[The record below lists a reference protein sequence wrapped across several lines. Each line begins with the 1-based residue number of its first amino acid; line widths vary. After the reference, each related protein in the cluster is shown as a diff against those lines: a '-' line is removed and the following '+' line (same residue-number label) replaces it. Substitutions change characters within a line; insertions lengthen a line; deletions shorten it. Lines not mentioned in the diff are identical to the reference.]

1 MNMEDFIE
9 YCREGNYIR
18 GDDKEKAPL
27 MHEAS
32 QNAIRITAILNNSY
46 HSPNEVIKLFEEL
59 TGKEIDKS
67 FRCFPPFYTD
77 FGKNITIGKNVFFN
91 INCSFQDRG
100 GIIIGDG
107 VFIGQNV
114 IISTLNHGINL
125 KDRNTTYPSKVVIGN
140 NVWIGSGANILP
152 GISIGDNSIIG
163 AGSVVSKDI
172 PSNSIAVGVPA
183 KVIKSIKDIENIKN
197 KNDLELAF

>member
-1 MNMEDFIE
+1 MDIKDFIE
-9 YCREGNYIR
+9 YCKKGNYIK
-18 GDDKEKAPL
+18 GEDKEKSTL
-27 MHEAS
+27 MHECS
-32 QNAIRITAILNNSY
+32 QNAIRITTILNNSY
-46 HSPNEVIKLFEEL
+46 HSPEEVRKLFEEL
-59 TGKEIDKS
+59 TGDKIDES

-91 INCSFQDRG
+91 SNCSFQDRG

-125 KDRNTTYPSKVVIGN
+125 EDRNTTYPSKVIIGN

-152 GISIGDNSIIG
+152 GVSIGENSIIG
-163 AGSVVSKDI
+163 AGSVVTKDI
-172 PSNSIAVGVPA
+172 PANSIAVGVPA
-183 KVIKSIKDIENIKN
+183 KVIKNINAEN
-197 KNDLELAF
+197 